1 MKQFEVEVKVWL
13 KPSVFDPQGHAVHGA
28 LVSLGFDGAG
38 EVRIGKFIQMT
49 LEAED
54 EQAAARQV
62 DDMCQKVLANP
73 VMETYAFEIRERG
86 Q

>member
-1 MKQFEVEVKVWL
+1 MKQFDVEVKVWL
-13 KPSVFDPQGHAVHGA
+13 KPSVFDPQGHAVQGA
-28 LVSLGFDGAG
+28 LVSLGFQEMG

-49 LEAED
+49 IAAED

-62 DDMCQKVLANP
+62 EDMCQKVLANP
-73 VMETYAFEIRERG
+73 VMETYAFDVKERG

>member
-1 MKQFEVEVKVWL
+1 MRQFDVEVKVWL

-28 LVSLGFDGAG
+28 LVSLGFEGAG
-38 EVRIGKFIQMT
+38 EVRIGKFIQMQ

-54 EQAAARQV
+54 EEAASRQV
-62 DDMCQKVLANP
+62 EEMCQKVLANP
-73 VMETYAFEIRERG
+73 VMETYAFAIRERG